1 MKIKYEFADE
11 TIEIEVSEDWGAV
24 LIELDRQEYN
34 NDHAETRRHISLETA
49 LEDENNSWLTDNSDT
64 ELDALQ
70 NVDFA
75 RLRAAMQLLEPR
87 QQQLIRQVYIYGG
100 AIVRFLKA
108 AEKYSGYDIS
118 GIKEQ
123 VEDKRLWFKNTY
135 PEFYELEVP
144 QDKPFFQGGVDDE

>member
-11 TIEIEVSEDWGAV
+11 TIEIEVDENWGAV

-87 QQQLIRQVYIYGG
+87 QQQLIRQIYSSAKKRINLILVLTIQSCPRVELGWKRVFGMTCMLFTNVFRLLEPPTEMKG
-100 AIVRFLKA
+100 A
-108 AEKYSGYDIS
+108 
-118 GIKEQ
+118 
-123 VEDKRLWFKNTY
+123 
-135 PEFYELEVP
+135 
-144 QDKPFFQGGVDDE
+144 